1 MQKLP
6 NKKSEDDLLRHHNVN
21 KDSAND
27 NNSDNL
33 INFYVGHTGRM
44 QEA

>member
-1 MQKLP
+1 MQKLS
-6 NKKSEDDLLRHHNVN
+6 NKKSEDDLLRHYNVN